1 MRISDVLPVELV
13 VPAIAGRTKDEVLD
27 ALVGHMAAFH
37 PSLDLDRLATALRE
51 RERQMST
58 ALVDGVAIP
67 HARVAGLGQV
77 VAAFARSDAGVACDS
92 HDGRP
97 THLFFVLA
105 APADAP
111 GTHLKLLA
119 TVSRLLSD
127 VRCRARLMAAADAP
141 AVLAVLCEEEQR
153 LQPSARAA

>member
-13 VPAIAGRTKDEVLD
+13 VPAIGGRTKDDVID
-27 ALVGHMAAFH
+27 ALAAHMAAFH
-37 PSLDLDRLATALRE
+37 PSLDAGSLASALRD

-67 HARVAGLGQV
+67 HARVAGLGRV
-77 VAAFARSDAGVACDS
+77 VAAFARSTAGVVCDS

-97 THLFFVLA
+97 THLFFVVA
-105 APADAP
+105 APAEAP

-127 VRCRARLMAAADAP
+127 GPCRAKIMSAEDAS
-141 AVLAVLCEEEQR
+141 AVLAALSDAEER
-153 LQPSARAA
+153 LRPGARAA